1 MATQDLEGIQFPLTA
16 DDQRSSTRT
25 GKTILSAALDAIN
38 SPAAQAVRDEPQWR
52 QHYPKHLC
60 ALTEAGIRD
69 AEHALTSAA
78 AGLAAAWQQFEFVR
92 GGATL
97 PLAEAMQQPRPDR
110 FHAIH
115 LHGQGSPE
123 IEPWTLPYRGKRLSG
138 AELDDRLGRWEHAG
152 IIEPSHAQ
160 ALRQIIA
167 HPEWLDL
174 SDRTLV
180 LLGAASEAG
189 PLATLA
195 RWRATIVAVDLP
207 HPAVWHKIVQTV
219 TQGNAHL
226 IAPLSQSV
234 AADTPPD
241 QWIALAG
248 ANLLTDTPELIA
260 WLSSLESSL
269 DIAALAYLDGE
280 RHVRVSMAMDAIM
293 TGVSAAKSDTTLM
306 YMATPTDVFA
316 VPEDAARMAM
326 RRYVERTRITKAA
339 AATLQRLS
347 GGRFLQPHITGLIQS
362 GNGKQ
367 YGVVDCIVTEQGPNY
382 ALAKRLQQWRAVVA
396 RASGQRVSLNV
407 APSTTT
413 RSVIKNRALKAGF
426 AGASLFGIE
435 AFAPET
441 TNALIAALWVHDL
454 RCTGCA
460 ADPSYR
466 LDHPLELLMAGAN
479 HGGLWR
485 MGYLPRSALPLA
497 AIVGSVRSIP

>member
-1 MATQDLEGIQFPLTA
+1 MATSDLEGIQFPLTA

-25 GKTILSAALDAIN
+25 GKTILSAALDAIDP
-38 SPAAQAVRDEPQWR
+38 PAAQALRDEPHWR
-52 QHYPKHLC
+52 QHYPKHLRT
-60 ALTEAGIRD
+60 LTEAAIRD
-69 AEHALTSAA
+69 AQHALRSAEA
-78 AGLAAAWQQFEFVR
+78 ALAAAWQQFEFVR
-92 GGATL
+92 GGAAL
-97 PLAEAMQQPRPDR
+97 PFAEAMRQPRPDR

-115 LHGQGSPE
+115 YHGQGSPE
-123 IEPWTLPYRGKRLSG
+123 IEPWTVPYHGKRLSG
-138 AELDDRLGRWEHAG
+138 AELDDQLTRWEQAG

-160 ALRQIIA
+160 ALRQVIA

-174 SDRTLV
+174 SDHTLV

-195 RWRATIVAVDLP
+195 RWRANIVAVDLP
-207 HPAVWHKIVQTV
+207 HPAVWEKIVQTV

-226 IAPLSQSV
+226 IAPLSQAV
-234 AADTPPD
+234 PLDTPAE

-260 WLSSLESSL
+260 WLSTLESAL

-293 TGVSAAKSDTTLM
+293 TGVSAAKPDTTLM

-326 RRYVERTRITKAA
+326 RRYAERRGIAKAA

-347 GGRFLQPHITGLIQS
+347 GGRFLQPHITGLIKS
-362 GNGKQ
+362 RNGKQ

-382 ALAKRLQQWRAVVA
+382 ALAKRLQQWRAMVA

-426 AGASLFGIE
+426 AGARLFGVE

-441 TNALIAALWVHDL
+441 TNAIIAALWVHDL

-460 ADPSYR
+460 ADPTYR

-497 AIVGSVRSIP
+497 AIVGFVRSIS

>member
-1 MATQDLEGIQFPLTA
+1 
-16 DDQRSSTRT
+16 
-25 GKTILSAALDAIN
+25 
-38 SPAAQAVRDEPQWR
+38 
-52 QHYPKHLC
+52 
-60 ALTEAGIRD
+60 LTEAGIRD

-78 AGLAAAWQQFEFVR
+78 AALAAAWQQFEFIR
-92 GGATL
+92 DGATL
-97 PLAEAMQQPRPDR
+97 PLAEAMRQPKPNR
-110 FHAIH
+110 FHTIQ
-115 LHGQGSPE
+115 LHGQGTPE
-123 IEPWTLPYRGKRLSG
+123 VEPWTVPYHGKRLSG
-138 AELDDRLGRWEHAG
+138 AELDDQLTRWEHAG

-160 ALRQIIA
+160 ALRQVIA

-207 HPAVWHKIVQTV
+207 HPAVWQKIVQTV
-219 TQGNAHL
+219 RQGNAHL
-226 IAPLSQSV
+226 IAPLSQAV
-234 AADTPPD
+234 PLDTSPD
-241 QWIALAG
+241 QWIPLAG
-248 ANLLTDTPELIA
+248 TNLLTDTPELIA
-260 WLSSLESSL
+260 WLSTLERAL

-293 TGVSAAKSDTTLM
+293 TGVSAAKPDTTLM

-326 RRYVERTRITKAA
+326 RRYAERGSFAKAA
-339 AATLQRLS
+339 AAALQRLS
-347 GGRFLQPHITGLIQS
+347 GGRLLQPHITDLIES
-362 GNGKQ
+362 RNGKQ

-441 TNALIAALWVHDL
+441 TNALIAALWVHDV

-460 ADPSYR
+460 ADPTYR

-497 AIVGSVRSIP
+497 AMVGLVWQQPI